1 MANKDV
7 RTGAAAKG
15 KVRSKQA
22 SKAEDQPLPP
32 VVRIVQGMPISL
44 PRLRWMER

>member
-7 RTGAAAKG
+7 RTDAAAKG
-15 KVRSKQA
+15 KVRLKQA
-22 SKAEDQPLPP
+22 SKPEDLPLPP
-32 VVRIVQGMPISL
+32 VVRIVQGMPVSL